1 MEQDYAKAME
11 YYQMAADKGI
21 AIAYIGLGD
30 LYRGGKGVEQ
40 DYAKAVEYYTL
51 AAEQGEPVAMFD
63 LGECCRLGHGVEKDL
78 DKAAEWY
85 RKALEAGYEPSEEDQ
100 EHLKDVLGDEYQQK

>member
-1 MEQDYAKAME
+1 M
-11 YYQMAADKGI
+11 
-21 AIAYIGLGD
+21 
-30 LYRGGKGVEQ
+30 
-40 DYAKAVEYYTL
+40 
-51 AAEQGEPVAMFD
+51 
-63 LGECCRLGHGVEKDL
+63 EKDL